1 VDVIQS
7 IPGRRA
13 YSYVDSVDG
22 RGKNVIHKWLDD
34 NEVSGAD
41 RSALQ
46 NLIDIY
52 ENNGLHAVVTCVID
66 LENGFY
72 GLLTKRKGGVYP
84 CPIFCL
90 GPFAENEITLLA
102 GASWDMKKKR
112 LKPLYADG
120 IAQENL
126 EALLERRGS
135 RRHEPITD

>member
-1 VDVIQS
+1 M
-7 IPGRRA
+7 
-13 YSYVDSVDG
+13 
-22 RGKNVIHKWLDD
+22 LFT
-34 NEVSGAD
+34 SGWMTT
-41 RSALQ
+41 RSRVRIGAHCK

-120 IAQENL
+120 IAK
-126 EALLERRGS
+126 R
-135 RRHEPITD
+135 I